1 MRGSGSEL
9 RLGKRKFNDL
19 IIFEV
24 PFMVPQVFYVYGAI
38 GCVWYVFW
46 AWLVRESPEK
56 ESRMSDEERRYI
68 MVSLKHTANTK
79 PQTVPWK
86 ELFSSA
92 AVWAIVASHF
102 SENWGVYTLLT
113 QLPLYMKREK
123 TNRFYV
129 CAIVEWRLFC
139 R

>member
-1 MRGSGSEL
+1 M
-9 RLGKRKFNDL
+9 F
-19 IIFEV
+19 
-24 PFMVPQVFYVYGAI
+24 QVFYVYGAI

-46 AWLVRESPEK
+46 AWLIRESPEK

-79 PQTVPWK
+79 PQAVPWK

-102 SENWGVYTLLT
+102 SENWG
-113 QLPLYMKREK
+113 
-123 TNRFYV
+123 
-129 CAIVEWRLFC
+129 
-139 R
+139 